1 MLDKLEFLLALDR
14 EKHFGRA
21 ADSCGVAQ
29 PTLSLG
35 IQSLEE
41 MLNVPLVRRSSRFQG
56 FTPEGERVLVW
67 ARRMVGDAHAM
78 RQEIFGLQRGV
89 GSLIRLAAVPS
100 AMTAVSTLTTPFQAK
115 HPGTRFMVLSR
126 PSDVLV
132 HLLHQRDID
141 AGITYLDNDP
151 VTDTTTI
158 PMYREQYCLLTTRD
172 GPLGSA
178 QTARWAEVAKL
189 PLCLLTRDLQ
199 YRRIIDDTM
208 HGLDLQFSPSIET
221 DSEAALVS
229 HVQTGHWVSV
239 VPRSMVD
246 SLHLP
251 ENLRALPIVS
261 PEISHTIGLVVS
273 NRFPIHATIEALI
286 EQARARCVRRNCAR
300 RNNPTIAI
308 SNVISAPCGFDYKT
322 Q

>member
-35 IQSLEE
+35 IQALEE
-41 MLNVPLVRRSSRFQG
+41 MMNVPLVKRSSRFQG

-67 ARRMVGDAHAM
+67 ARRIVGDTHAM

-89 GSLIRLAAVPS
+89 GALIRLAAIPS
-100 AMTAVSTLTTPFQAK
+100 SMSAVSSLTMPFQK
-115 HPGTRFMVLSR
+115 RHPGARFTVLVRS
-126 PSDVLV
+126 SDVLV

-151 VTDTTTI
+151 IHDATSI
-158 PMYREQYCLLTTRD
+158 PLYREQYFLLTTKD
-172 GPLGSA
+172 GPLSKER
-178 QTARWAEVAKL
+178 QTTWAEAAKL

-208 HGLDLQFSPSIET
+208 QSLELNPLPLVET
-221 DSEAALVS
+221 DSEAALIS
-229 HVQTGHWVSV
+229 HVQTGHWASI
-239 VPRSMVD
+239 VPRSMIATMNAPD
-246 SLHLP
+246 M
-251 ENLRALPIVS
+251 RALPIHS
-261 PEISHTIGLVVS
+261 PEIFHTIGLVVS
-273 NRFPIHATIEALI
+273 NRFPIHATMEALMK
-286 EQARARCVRRNCAR
+286 EARELSPPELVAAE
-300 RNNPTIAI
+300 
-308 SNVISAPCGFDYKT
+308 
-322 Q
+322 

>member
-14 EKHFGRA
+14 DKQYGRA

-41 MLNVPLVRRSSRFQG
+41 MLNAPLVRRSSRFQG

-67 ARRMVGDAHAM
+67 ARRIVGDAHAM
-78 RQEIFGLQRGV
+78 RQEIFGLQSGV

-100 AMTAVSTLTTPFQAK
+100 AMTIVSTLTTPFQAR
-115 HPGTRFMVLSR
+115 HSGTRFMVLSR

-151 VTDTTTI
+151 LTDTITI
-158 PMYREQYCLLTTRD
+158 PLYREQYLLLTTRD
-172 GPLGSA
+172 GPCGSA
-178 QTARWAEVAKL
+178 QSINWTDVARL

-208 HGLDLQFSPSIET
+208 KQLDLSPVPAIET
-221 DSEAALVS
+221 DSETALIS
-229 HVQTGHWVSV
+229 HVQTGHLVSV

-246 SLHLP
+246 ALHAP
-251 ENLRALPIVS
+251 GNLRALPILN
-261 PEISHTIGLVVS
+261 PEISHTLGLVVS
-273 NRFPIHATIEALI
+273 NRFPIHATVESLMK
-286 EQARARCVRRNCAR
+286 EARALC
-300 RNNPTIAI
+300 PPEL
-308 SNVISAPCGFDYKT
+308 SAAE
-322 Q
+322 

>member
-1 MLDKLEFLLALDR
+1 MLDKLEFLIALDR
-14 EKHFGRA
+14 EKHFRRA

-41 MLNVPLVRRSSRFQG
+41 MLNVPLVKRSSRFQG

-78 RQEIFGLQRGV
+78 RQEIFGLQHGI

-100 AMTAVSTLTTPFQAK
+100 AISIASTLTAPFQK
-115 HPGTRFMVLSR
+115 RHPGSRFTVLAR
-126 PSDVLV
+126 PSDALV
-132 HLLHQRDID
+132 HMLHHREID

-151 VTDTTTI
+151 IRDAIKV
-158 PMYREQYCLLTTRD
+158 PMYRERYYLLTTKD
-172 GPLGSA
+172 GPMG
-178 QTARWAEVAKL
+178 TAKKAGWSEVAQL

-199 YRRIIDDTM
+199 YRRIIDNTM
-208 HGLDLQFSPSIET
+208 HGLNLNPLPLIET
-221 DSEAALVS
+221 DTQSALVS
-229 HVQTGHWVSV
+229 HVQTGHWVSI

-246 SLHLP
+246 AMSLSNGLW
-251 ENLRALPIVS
+251 AIPIVD

-273 NRFPIHATIEALI
+273 ERFPIQQTIEFLI
-286 EQARARCVRRNCAR
+286 EEARLLCPPELMAAE
-300 RNNPTIAI
+300 
-308 SNVISAPCGFDYKT
+308 
-322 Q
+322 